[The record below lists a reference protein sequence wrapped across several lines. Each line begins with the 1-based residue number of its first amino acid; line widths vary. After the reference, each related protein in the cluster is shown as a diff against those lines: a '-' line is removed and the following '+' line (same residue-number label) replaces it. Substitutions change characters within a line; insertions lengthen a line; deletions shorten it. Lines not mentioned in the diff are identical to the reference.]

1 MVPAITTNKGI
12 SMSAW
17 APIHGSLN
25 YYNNHLQIQPTTYVR
40 DDQSLVLDRQSE
52 LRINTELNSTI
63 KRFEEVS
70 EKKKKEWG
78 ESGTQLFNFVC
89 LEFYTDSNYKRY

>member
-1 MVPAITTNKGI
+1 MQLAKSIEPTMIPTNTTNKGI

-25 YYNNHLQIQPTTYVR
+25 YYNNYLQIQPTTYVR
-40 DDQSLVLDRQSE
+40 DDQSLVLDKQSE

-63 KRFEEVS
+63 KRFEEVTKQKI
-70 EKKKKEWG
+70 E
-78 ESGTQLFNFVC
+78 
-89 LEFYTDSNYKRY
+89 